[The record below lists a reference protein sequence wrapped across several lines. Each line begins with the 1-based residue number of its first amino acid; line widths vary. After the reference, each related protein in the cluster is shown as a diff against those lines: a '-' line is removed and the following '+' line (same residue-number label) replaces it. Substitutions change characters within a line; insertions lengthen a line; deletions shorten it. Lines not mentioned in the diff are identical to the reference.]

1 MKILDDFKIKN
12 KKITIL
18 SLKSDEYNNFIE
30 KLPDDFLFSYITE
43 EELKN
48 QKAEFGE
55 TASDIYNQYIPDNP
69 SLMSGEFG
77 EIISYSLLEEIYERK
92 GFVLNGLKKTLFKE
106 AKNVASHGTD
116 IVLFHQNSLTKP
128 SKDDVLISAEIK
140 TKATKNKESSIVKAV
155 KDAEKDNLSRLS
167 ETLIWLKRA
176 YKENKDTDG
185 FNSIQRFAD
194 PVKSGKYEKH
204 FKAIAIIDK
213 DFKSYEKVP
222 KKTSIKDDFEIILIL
237 IDNLKSS
244 YQSVYANIYKS
255 IENV

>member
-1 MKILDDFKIKN
+1 MKILDDFEIQN
-12 KKITIL
+12 KKVTIL
-18 SLKSDEYNNFIE
+18 SLKSVEYDNFIK
-30 KLPDDFLFSYITE
+30 KLPDGFLFSYITKK
-43 EELKN
+43 ELKS
-48 QKAEFGE
+48 QKTEFGE

-77 EIISYSLLEEIYERK
+77 EIISHSLLKEIYERN
-92 GFVLNGLKKTLFKE
+92 GYLLNGLKKTLYKE

-116 IVLFHQNSLTKP
+116 IVLFHQNNRNKS
-128 SKDDVLISAEIK
+128 SEKDLLISAEIK
-140 TKATKNKESSIVKAV
+140 TKATKNKDSSILKAV

-167 ETLIWLKRA
+167 ETLIWLKRV
-176 YKENKDTDG
+176 YKENKDTNG
-185 FNSIQRFAD
+185 FNRIQRFAD
-194 PVKSGKYEKH
+194 PVKKGKYKKH

-222 KKTSIKDDFEIILIL
+222 KKTSIKDDFEIILVL
-237 IDNLKSS
+237 IDNLKNS